1 MRGLVVVALASV
13 SGAYVAPPRAAR
25 RLRPPRSD
33 GGGDDGDE
41 PPAALPID
49 FGSGGAAWTF
59 EWPAAPAAEPWD
71 GRDVVAGA
79 TAYAAC
85 HVLATL
91 AAAAALGAAP
101 SGVGAADAAV
111 RAAGAGAFL
120 LAQDRAGAW
129 PLVPLR
135 RGLPAAAVADALD
148 GGRTVAVARVSDA
161 TPWPAVAVGASV
173 PVFQAVLVPLA
184 LSAPP
189 GALAFDAARLPP
201 PPELFDGLVAA
212 PLCETLVFQCWLLE
226 ACRRAGF
233 AYVPSVLGAAA
244 CFGAWHGA
252 APTSAFLALLGAYWG
267 HLYAQTRSALVP
279 ATMHALWNA
288 LALGVAASLAPPS

>member
-1 MRGLVVVALASV
+1 MRGLVVALLASV
-13 SGAYVAPPRAAR
+13 AGAYVAPPRAAR

-71 GRDVVAGA
+71 GRDVIAGA

-161 TPWPAVAVGASV
+161 TPWPAGQETSDSTSL
-173 PVFQAVLVPLA
+173 QRE
-184 LSAPP
+184 
-189 GALAFDAARLPP
+189 GAARDRSRERIHASRALREMIARPQKSRN
-201 PPELFDGLVAA
+201 ERKTTEIRASKVGKFALFSCPG
-212 PLCETLVFQCWLLE
+212 
-226 ACRRAGF
+226 G
-233 AYVPSVLGAAA
+233 
-244 CFGAWHGA
+244 
-252 APTSAFLALLGAYWG
+252 
-267 HLYAQTRSALVP
+267 
-279 ATMHALWNA
+279 
-288 LALGVAASLAPPS
+288 PPSPSARACPSSRPSSCPWR